1 MAKKGRSNQL
11 PTMEDPPEVL
21 EVREAA
27 DSYIRVKRLVAK
39 NREKMNGAKERLIE
53 LMQQHDVKSVKIDDG
68 DKLLELDDTVKVMI
82 KTLKKAPS
90 EDGDATVFDA
100 E

>member
-1 MAKKGRSNQL
+1 MAKKRGSNQL

-27 DSYIRVKRLVAK
+27 DVYVRAKRLVAK
-39 NREKMNGAKERLIE
+39 NREKMNGAKEVLID
-53 LMQQHDVKSVKIDDG
+53 LMQQHGVTSVKIDDG
-68 DKLLELDDTVKVMI
+68 DKLLELDDSVKVKI
-82 KTLKKAPS
+82 KTLKKAPGD
-90 EDGDATVFDA
+90 DGDATVFDA